1 MSVHDEF
8 FKDLLEH
15 FCADLVHLVVPKV
28 AAELELEDP
37 APVKRELF
45 TDYPHPVP
53 RQVDLAWKVL
63 TRTGEPELVVVHVEV
78 ERRRQ
83 RLMERRMLEYAVL
96 LRAREAAPVLAIV
109 VFLQGGAAGTEK
121 LTAAER
127 IAGETVLRVDYFAFG
142 LSRCRAEDYLASPR
156 ALAWGLAALMST
168 TMEPAEHRL
177 RCMQAIAAADLGE
190 YQRYLLV
197 NCVGTYL
204 ELTGDDRRRYEEM
217 IAQEKARKVAELEM
231 TWFDK
236 IERQGEK
243 RGEER
248 GQLRGERRMLRR
260 MLEAR
265 FGPLNEENRRTIEAL
280 DSTERIERIFDRA
293 LEAASLSEIDLA
305 D

>member
-53 RQVDLAWKVL
+53 RQVDIAWKVL

-109 VFLQGGAAGTEK
+109 VYHRGGAACIEK
-121 LTAAER
+121 RTAAEH
-127 IAGETVLRVDYFAFG
+127 IAGETVHRVDYFAFS
-142 LSRCRAEDYLASPR
+142 LSQCRAEAYLASPR
-156 ALAWGLAALMST
+156 PLAWGLAALMST
-168 TMEPAEHRL
+168 SMEPAEHRL
-177 RCMQAIAAADLGE
+177 RCMQAIATADLSE

-204 ELTGDDRRRYEEM
+204 ELTGADRRRYEEM
-217 IAQEKARKVAELEM
+217 IAQEKAAKVAEMEM

-236 IERQGEK
+236 IE
-243 RGEER
+243 
-248 GQLRGERRMLRR
+248 LRTQRRMLRR
-260 MLEAR
+260 MLETR
-265 FGPLNEENRRTIEAL
+265 FGPLSEHAERRIESLASSEEV
-280 DSTERIERIFDRA
+280 ERIFDQA
-293 LEAASLSEIDLA
+293 LEAGSLNEVKLGE
-305 D
+305 